1 MPILL
6 ELLDKNIMLLL
17 SKPTQDALNSN
28 FWLVKSKYFN
38 SNFMPLLRVLTD
50 KPSGGKSGG
59 KVAMKEKFIKIFDLL
74 EEAAEC
80 HWILRVLEDDKEWRK
95 TIVVE
100 VVWLVV
106 LSLHYSSLQL
116 RIRRRSSVRVG
127 TCICHHFCHS
137 MYCFIEIDEPGSPL
151 CSYATHFHFSD
162 IAYQAWLHHC
172 DCHMM
177 QPTMWTTRPSTMWS
191 PPLAHGT
198 TIGTWSFWS

>member
-80 HWILRVLEDDKEWRK
+80 HWILRVLEDDKE
-95 TIVVE
+95 
-100 VVWLVV
+100 
-106 LSLHYSSLQL
+106 
-116 RIRRRSSVRVG
+116 
-127 TCICHHFCHS
+127 
-137 MYCFIEIDEPGSPL
+137 
-151 CSYATHFHFSD
+151 
-162 IAYQAWLHHC
+162 
-172 DCHMM
+172 
-177 QPTMWTTRPSTMWS
+177 
-191 PPLAHGT
+191 
-198 TIGTWSFWS
+198 